1 MATLRAFFCAELDG
15 GLRGELDRITTALR
29 QAPVKA
35 SWVKR
40 ENLHVTLKF
49 LGEVEEDLLPEL
61 SAAVEES
68 VAGTDPFDMALN
80 GFGAFPSLRRPSVV
94 WSGLEANDKL
104 SGVQEKLERA
114 VEGLGFP
121 REDRPFRPHLTLGRT
136 RKRARPAEF
145 AGFAEA
151 VETLK
156 YQDTFRVRA
165 VDVMRSRLMPG
176 GALYDVLHSA
186 GLGT

>member
-1 MATLRAFFCAELDG
+1 MNPTEEERARLAAAS
-15 GLRGELDRITTALR
+15 RALR
-29 QAPVKA
+29 EGGYPVR
-35 SWVKR
+35 WVPP
-40 ENLHVTLKF
+40 ENVHLTLKF
-49 LGEVEEDLLPEL
+49 LGEIEEDLLPEL

-94 WSGLEANDKL
+94 WLGIEPNDTL
-104 SGVQEKLERA
+104 SALQEKLERA
-114 VEGLGFP
+114 LEGLGFP
-121 REDRPFRPHLTLGRT
+121 REDRPFRPHMTLGRT
-136 RKRARPAEF
+136 RKRARPPEF
-145 AGFAEA
+145 GGFAEA
-151 VETLK
+151 VKRLE
-156 YQDTFRVRA
+156 YRDTFRARA